1 MKTILRYKK
10 FILIFSSLVVALSI
24 TSVMFFGFRLGID
37 FTSGSLWQIK
47 APNTTSEDIN
57 NFFKSNLGI
66 EDINVSLDSSTG
78 IYTLTFKEI
87 SEAQRQTY
95 LNKLQD
101 KFGDGVSSLDFWTIS
116 PSVSTE
122 LRHKALWAIVLVL
135 VGISLYISFAFRKVS
150 RPIRSWKY
158 GIITLVTLVHDV
170 SIPAG
175 VFAILGT
182 MYGVTIDTN
191 FIVAMLFVMGFSVH
205 DTIVV
210 FDRIRENL
218 LIAKENLKGK
228 FNLEEIIDKS
238 IIETVARSVN
248 TSLTLIII
256 LLTIFFFGPVSTKMF
271 ILAILIGTIA
281 GTYSSIFFASPLLIV
296 TEKLSRRSQE

>member
-281 GTYSSIFFASPLLIV
+281 GTYSSIFFASPQIGRASCRERV
-296 TEKLSRRSQE
+296 